1 MELSEII
8 IKLLTGNASCGIG
21 IISLIKYQKKISH
34 DDYLIKS
41 TFLILT
47 LSTVS
52 GFTMLSV
59 NHVCYNLESK
69 KLSRKGE
76 KHIFEI
82 HFFKAQ
88 LSNKKLQ
95 Q

>member
-1 MELSEII
+1 
-8 IKLLTGNASCGIG
+8 
-21 IISLIKYQKKISH
+21 
-34 DDYLIKS
+34 
-41 TFLILT
+41 
-47 LSTVS
+47 
-52 GFTMLSV
+52 MLSV
-59 NHVCYNLESK
+59 NHDCYNLESK